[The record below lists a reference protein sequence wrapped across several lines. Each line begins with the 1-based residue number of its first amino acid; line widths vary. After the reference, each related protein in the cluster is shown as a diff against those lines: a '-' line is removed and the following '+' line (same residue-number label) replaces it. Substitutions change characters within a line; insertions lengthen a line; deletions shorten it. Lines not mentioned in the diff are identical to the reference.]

1 MCLKNFDSAMNNETR
16 SLRYPINK
24 SAQPLGK
31 HAVASLTHGTCG
43 IPRKEGLPTQRIAP
57 VKSRALPRTFP
68 STSPLPPIYHT
79 RKKKKK
85 KKKPL
90 ASHINTYTLDA
101 AAKPQMFSNKQRP
114 LESHTFDQSQ
124 KKREQ

>member
-1 MCLKNFDSAMNNETR
+1 MVHAEYLEKKACL
-16 SLRYPINK
+16 
-24 SAQPLGK
+24 
-31 HAVASLTHGTCG
+31 
-43 IPRKEGLPTQRIAP
+43 RKELHPLRAELSPGPSQ
-57 VKSRALPRTFP
+57 VRALFP
-68 STSPLPPIYHT
+68 QSITLA
-79 RKKKKK
+79 
-85 KKKPL
+85 KKPL